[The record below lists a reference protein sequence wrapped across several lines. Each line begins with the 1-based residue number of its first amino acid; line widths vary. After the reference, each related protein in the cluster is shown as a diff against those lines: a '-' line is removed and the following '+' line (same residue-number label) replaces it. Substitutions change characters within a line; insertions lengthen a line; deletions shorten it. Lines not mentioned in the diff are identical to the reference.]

1 MNNRYYEPCPCT
13 AVELSVMTIML
24 SLLFLLLTIIL
35 SKQKGTK
42 ACQSTRLLILS
53 ELSALVP
60 FTRARGTAAAV
71 TIS

>member
-1 MNNRYYEPCPCT
+1 MNNCYYEPCPCT

-24 SLLFLLLTIIL
+24 SLLL
-35 SKQKGTK
+35 KQKGTK
-42 ACQSTRLLILS
+42 TCQSTRLFILS

-60 FTRARGTAAAV
+60 FTRAHGTAVAV